1 VSPHLPVW
9 QLPSQPTRLLLKN
22 KTKTQV
28 NQNTKTKTSITLILK
43 ELENTTG
50 KAKTVGYVYRW
61 RGRQGMK

>member
-1 VSPHLPVW
+1 
-9 QLPSQPTRLLLKN
+9 LKN